1 MVIQNNNDRDTTIDE
16 IHQTR
21 ERMAEKFGGD
31 VAAIIQDAQKR
42 QAASGR
48 AVWHRAVTNKAL
60 HPPVG

>member
-1 MVIQNNNDRDTTIDE
+1 MMIQNSCNRDTTIDE

-21 ERMAEKFGGD
+21 ERMAGKFGGD
-31 VAAIIQDAQKR
+31 VVAIIEDAQKR

-48 AVWHRAVTNKAL
+48 AVWHRAATNKAL